1 MRERSSFAAA
11 GRVLGAVACI
21 VMLAY
26 LAACGGKGF

>member
-1 MRERSSFAAA
+1 MKQVSPFAAA